1 MTRFVLTVLAMA
13 LLTVTAVLGD
23 GLSAERV
30 RELVERGEI
39 LPLEQ
44 VLKRNEASLDGRIIE
59 VEIEA
64 KRGTYV
70 YEIKVLRPDG
80 RTREIKIDAR
90 TGVIV
95 PDD

>member
-1 MTRFVLTVLAMA
+1 MTRSAFIVLAIA
-13 LLTVTAVLGD
+13 LLTATAAHAD

-39 LPLEQ
+39 LPLERI
-44 VLKRNEASLDGRIIE
+44 LKQNEASIGGRIIE
-59 VEIEA
+59 IEIER
-64 KRGTYV
+64 KRGTYI
-70 YEIKVLRPDG
+70 YEIKVLGPDG

-95 PDD
+95 RDD